1 MPLVF
6 LYTPWKHQ
14 KTSAFLMFSGG
25 IERDQWHEIGL
36 VVSFPS
42 LWSSFILRTLTSRVF
57 SKRYC
62 ALMLK
67 NMFRIFFYVPC
78 KLWKRLNGKGLFV
91 KFDMLPFQ
99 SSMKKLPL
107 FCLIFKSCYFQLGI
121 DEYFNLNQR
130 CSVRKSVPRN
140 FGKLTGKH
148 LCQSLFF
155 K

>member
-1 MPLVF
+1 MIWVNIQSLFNFWKKKQIMIFLFIQVPCIGYAIFSWKTFSTIFFQNLTHFMPLVF

-42 LWSSFILRTLTSRVF
+42 LWSSFILRNLTSRVF

-67 NMFRIFFYVPC
+67 NMFGIFFYVPC
-78 KLWKRLNGKGLFV
+78 KLWKRLNGKDLFV
-91 KFDMLPFQ
+91 
-99 SSMKKLPL
+99 
-107 FCLIFKSCYFQLGI
+107 
-121 DEYFNLNQR
+121 
-130 CSVRKSVPRN
+130 
-140 FGKLTGKH
+140 
-148 LCQSLFF
+148 
-155 K
+155 

>member
-1 MPLVF
+1 MIWVNIQSLFKFWKKKNKLRYSFLSKFRVLVMQYLVEKHFLPFFSQNLTHFMPLVF

-36 VVSFPS
+36 VVSFRS
-42 LWSSFILRTLTSRVF
+42 LWSSFILRNLTSRVF

-67 NMFRIFFYVPC
+67 NMFGIFFYVPC

-91 KFDMLPFQ
+91 
-99 SSMKKLPL
+99 
-107 FCLIFKSCYFQLGI
+107 
-121 DEYFNLNQR
+121 
-130 CSVRKSVPRN
+130 
-140 FGKLTGKH
+140 
-148 LCQSLFF
+148 
-155 K
+155 

>member
-1 MPLVF
+1 MIWVNIQSLFKFWKKKNKLRYYFLSKFRVLVMRYLVEKHFLPFFFQNLTHFMPLVF
-6 LYTPWKHQ
+6 LYTPWKHK

-36 VVSFPS
+36 VVSFRS

-67 NMFRIFFYVPC
+67 NMFGIFFYVPC

-91 KFDMLPFQ
+91 
-99 SSMKKLPL
+99 
-107 FCLIFKSCYFQLGI
+107 
-121 DEYFNLNQR
+121 
-130 CSVRKSVPRN
+130 
-140 FGKLTGKH
+140 
-148 LCQSLFF
+148 
-155 K
+155 